1 MKFGFC
7 CFVLISCLTVAIAHS
22 STSQQTTT
30 SQKTNAQKPAASAS
44 KPAASA
50 AQSDAPAKG
59 APTTANV
66 DVAAD
71 APVIIITGLC
81 PAGGGSTTCTKTVT
95 KAAFEK
101 ILNARAPDGNVPPQA
116 RRGLANEYVQLLT
129 VANEG
134 QKLGVDKDP
143 ILEERLDLARTQII
157 AQSAA
162 RKLFESSKPTHAEI
176 ETFYAAN
183 SNRFEELQLRR
194 IYLPKPTGVDA
205 KPETAKPAAAKPD
218 AAKALADSI
227 QKRLAAGED
236 AEKLETEAYT
246 LLKAP
251 GTPPTTSLGWKR
263 HGTIDARYEQ
273 QISALQAGQVSE
285 VLDDPQG
292 YSIYK
297 LELKRTVPLNT
308 VEKDI
313 ESALQRQRF
322 EEKMK
327 QLLGSVKADYTES
340 YFGVPDQPQSPSPTG
355 GTKPPP
361 QRKPASPPK
370 D

>member
-7 CFVLISCLTVAIAHS
+7 CFVLISCLTVAIAQS
-22 STSQQTTT
+22 TTSQQTTP
-30 SQKTNAQKPAASAS
+30 SQKTNAQKPAG
-44 KPAASA
+44 SA
-50 AQSDAPAKG
+50 AQSDASAQGALTAAK
-59 APTTANV
+59 V
-66 DVAAD
+66 DVAPD
-71 APVIIITGLC
+71 ATVITITGLC
-81 PAGGGSTTCTKTVT
+81 PAGNGQTTCTKTVT

-101 ILNARAPDGNVPPQA
+101 ILNARAPDGNLPLQA

-143 ILEERLDLARTQII
+143 ILEERLELAKTQLI

-162 RKLFESSKPTHAEI
+162 RKLFEGSKPTHPEI

-194 IYLPKPTGVDA
+194 VYLPKPNGADA
-205 KPETAKPAAAKPD
+205 KPEAAKPATTKAD
-218 AAKALADSI
+218 AAKTLADSI
-227 QKRLAAGED
+227 RKRLAAGED
-236 AEKLETEAYT
+236 PEKLEAEAYT
-246 LLKAP
+246 MLKVP

-285 VLDDPQG
+285 VLDDLQG

-313 ESALQRQRF
+313 ENALQRQRF

-327 QLLGSVKADYTES
+327 QLLGTAKADFNEN
-340 YFGVPDQPQSPSPTG
+340 YFGSVEPPTSPQPAPAPALRKPTG
-355 GTKPPP
+355 L
-361 QRKPASPPK
+361 PK
-370 D
+370 K